1 MVPAWTVT
9 VSYLGYAVMLAIG
22 TGVWLAALFDTV
34 VYDRVEMGRLGQGWL
49 DFSHILMRGMKAAVW
64 AAVACAVVAF
74 VLAAL
79 PAGGATPVDPDVAPD
94 VTPDVTGAHKAY
106 QLRCGAIALAFLV
119 LVGLA
124 RVRMG
129 AFDADAGAVVLF
141 AWALWVVAAGWFAY
155 AGGMP
160 VTGPALWW
168 LALAADL
175 LLVGVFALFW
185 IMIEIQGF
193 RMF

>member
-9 VSYLGYAVMLAIG
+9 LSYLGYAAMLAIG
-22 TGVWLAALFDTV
+22 TAVWLAALFDTV

-49 DFSHILMRGMKAAVW
+49 DFSHMLMRGMKAAVW
-64 AAVACAVVAF
+64 AAVACALVAF

-79 PAGGATPVDPDVAPD
+79 PAGESAPVDPNVA
-94 VTPDVTGAHKAY
+94 PDVTGAHKAY

-119 LVGLA
+119 LRGLA

-129 AFDADAGAVVLF
+129 AFDADVGAVVLF

-155 AGGMP
+155 AGGTP
-160 VTGPALWW
+160 VTGPAFWW
-168 LALAADL
+168 LALTADL
-175 LLVGVFALFW
+175 LLLGVFAFFW

>member
-9 VSYLGYAVMLAIG
+9 LSYIGYAAMLAIG
-22 TGVWLAALFDTV
+22 AGVWLAALFDII
-34 VYDRVEMGRLGQGWL
+34 VYDKVEMGRLGQGWL
-49 DFSHILMRGMKAAVW
+49 DFSRMLMRGMKVAVW
-64 AAVACAVVAF
+64 MAVACAAAGF
-74 VLAAL
+74 LLAAL
-79 PAGGATPVDPDVAPD
+79 PAGETAPVEPNVAK
-94 VTPDVTGAHKAY
+94 VHKAY

-119 LVGLA
+119 LLGLA

-129 AFDADAGAVVLF
+129 AFDADVGAVVLF

-155 AGGMP
+155 AGGTP
-160 VTGPALWW
+160 VTGPELWW

-175 LLVGVFALFW
+175 LLLGVFAFFW
-185 IMIEIQGF
+185 IMLEIQGF